1 MSRYEPDPQRHP
13 STARTSRTTRTV
25 LAVPGHRLNMLQS
38 AAACAAD
45 AVFIDL
51 EDAVPL
57 DRKDEALRTAVQALA
72 ELDWGDKT
80 VTVRINANERGIDE
94 NEVQTLTAEAPRLDS
109 ILVPK
114 VESVDVVAQV
124 EQLLSAR
131 PGSFAPLE
139 IEALIETARGLVNV
153 DSIAGSSSRLTAL
166 HFGVGDFSASIGA
179 RNVEIGGTH
188 AGYAVTLKDETDHY
202 TATPLDLWTYPMM
215 RILVA
220 ARAFG
225 LRAIDGPCG
234 AFRDMTLT
242 RAWALKAAAMG
253 YDGKQVIHPGQIE
266 PTRSAFSPTDE
277 EVRAARRTVEALE
290 AAQAA
295 GLAAISLDGKLVDF
309 ANVRMAQRILA
320 MAERG

>member
-1 MSRYEPDPQRHP
+1 MSQRESNPQRRP
-13 STARTSRTTRTV
+13 RTTRTV
-25 LAVPGHRLNMLQS
+25 LAVPGHRFNMLQS
-38 AAACAAD
+38 AAASAAD

-51 EDAVPL
+51 EDAVPV
-57 DRKDEALRTAVQALA
+57 DKKDEALKTAVQALA

-80 VTVRINANERGIDE
+80 VSVRINANEKGIDAH
-94 NEVQTLTAEAPRLDS
+94 EVRTLTAEARRLDS

-114 VESVDVVAQV
+114 VESADVLAQV

-131 PGSFAPLE
+131 PESFAPLE
-139 IEALIETARGLVNV
+139 IEALIETARGVMNV
-153 DSIAGSSSRLTAL
+153 DSIAGASSRLTAL

-188 AGYAVTLKDETDHY
+188 AGYAVTLKDEAGHY
-202 TATPLDLWTYPMM
+202 SATPLDLWTYPMM

-234 AFRDMTLT
+234 AFRDLVLT

-266 PTRSAFSPTDE
+266 PTRSAFSPTDD

-290 AAQAA
+290 TAQAA

>member
-1 MSRYEPDPQRHP
+1 MNPRT
-13 STARTSRTTRTV
+13 TARTTRTV
-25 LAVPGHRLNMLQS
+25 LAVPGHRFKMLQS

-51 EDAVPL
+51 EDAVPP
-57 DRKDEALRTAVQALA
+57 DQKDEALKTAVRALA

-80 VTVRINANERGIDE
+80 VTVRVNANEEGVAVH
-94 NEVQTLTAEAPRLDS
+94 EVTTLVHATPRLDS

-114 VESVDVVAQV
+114 AESAEVIAQV
-124 EQLLSAR
+124 EALAAAR
-131 PGSFAPLE
+131 PADCAALE
-139 IEALIETARGLVNV
+139 IEALIETARGVLNV
-153 DSIAGSSSRLTAL
+153 DAIAASSPALTAL

-188 AGYAVTLKDETDHY
+188 PGYAVTLRNELGGY
-202 TATPLDLWTYPMM
+202 ASTPLDLWTYPMM

-234 AFRDMTLT
+234 AFRDLVLT

-266 PTRSAFSPTDE
+266 PTRAAFTPTDD
-277 EVRAARRTVEALE
+277 EVREARRTVDALE
-290 AAQAA
+290 KAQAS
-295 GLAAISLDGKLVDF
+295 GLAAVSLDGKLVDF

-320 MAERG
+320 MAQRG

>member
-1 MSRYEPDPQRHP
+1 MNPRTT
-13 STARTSRTTRTV
+13 TARTTRTV
-25 LAVPGHRLNMLQS
+25 LAVPGHRFKMLQS

-51 EDAVPL
+51 EDAVPP
-57 DRKDEALRTAVQALA
+57 DQKDEALKTAVRALA

-80 VTVRINANERGIDE
+80 VTVRVNANEEGVAVH
-94 NEVQTLTAEAPRLDS
+94 EVTTLVHATSRLDS

-114 VESVDVVAQV
+114 AESAEVIAQV
-124 EQLLSAR
+124 EALAVAR
-131 PGSFAPLE
+131 PAGCAALE
-139 IEALIETARGLVNV
+139 IEALIETARGVLNV
-153 DSIAGSSSRLTAL
+153 DAIAASSPALTAL

-188 AGYAVTLKDETDHY
+188 PGYAVTLRNEPGDY
-202 TATPLDLWTYPMM
+202 ASTPLDLWTYPMM

-234 AFRDMTLT
+234 AFRDLVLT

-266 PTRSAFSPTDE
+266 PTRAAFTPTND
-277 EVRAARRTVEALE
+277 EVREAQRTVDALE
-290 AAQAA
+290 KAQAS
-295 GLAAISLDGKLVDF
+295 GLAAVSLDGKLVDF

-320 MAERG
+320 MAQRG

>member
-1 MSRYEPDPQRHP
+1 MNRFESDPNPKPR
-13 STARTSRTTRTV
+13 SRTTRTV
-25 LAVPGHRLNMLQS
+25 LAVPGHRMKMLHS

-51 EDAVPL
+51 EDAVPV
-57 DRKDEALRTAVQALA
+57 DKKDEALRTAVQALA
-72 ELDWGDKT
+72 EFDWGDKT
-80 VTVRINANERGIDE
+80 VAVRINANERGIDE
-94 NEVQTLTAEAPRLDS
+94 HEVRTLVAEAPRLDS
-109 ILVPK
+109 ILIPK
-114 VESVDVVAQV
+114 VESTDVIAQT
-124 EQLLSAR
+124 ERLLAAR
-131 PGSFAPLE
+131 PGAFAPLE
-139 IEALIETARGLVNV
+139 IEALIETARGIVNV
-153 DSIAGSSSRLTAL
+153 DGIAGSSHRLTAL

-188 AGYAVTLKDETDHY
+188 PGYAVTLKDETGNY
-202 TATPLDLWTYPMM
+202 AATPLDLWTYPMM

-234 AFRDMTLT
+234 AFRDSVLT

-253 YDGKQVIHPGQIE
+253 YDGKQVIHPDQIE
-266 PTRSAFSPTDE
+266 ATRSAFSPTDD
-277 EVRAARRTVEALE
+277 EVREARRTVEALE
-290 AAQAA
+290 AAQTA